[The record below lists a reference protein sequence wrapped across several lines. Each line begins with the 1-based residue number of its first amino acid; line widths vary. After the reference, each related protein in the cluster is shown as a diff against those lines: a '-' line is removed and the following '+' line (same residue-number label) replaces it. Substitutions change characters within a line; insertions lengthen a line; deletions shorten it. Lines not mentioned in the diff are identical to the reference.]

1 MMKWNPFNNTH
12 QDDSQDIES
21 NDDNNRSSAMSSNQN
36 HEQDSAYI
44 GQTSS
49 NAEPQRE
56 PTNVLPSD
64 FGGYLLHP
72 ENKTNQSSDLMHGSD
87 DMVAR
92 KDRSNVGSKNPPGY
106 VSKPELTHDEDI
118 SFFGDSNTTEPY
130 ATSRTTLD
138 QAGLHRGSIST
149 LPSARDRRRSSAR
162 RESISN
168 ERRGSAHQRGVPIS
182 GLGGVHAPESATSTT
197 ANANVPIGGNALSA
211 ENKVSSLP
219 SDKLNAT
226 NETKQEDDSTAR
238 KNSLTGIASAAVTGV
253 AAAATGAAA
262 AATGAAAAILGTNSQ
277 QTNTNDQTSS
287 KMPSAWPDAQDSGYI
302 LQNDSA
308 KKNATNCTHEPS
320 IHGQTPCFYTK
331 DNICD
336 EKLEDTSTHC
346 KAVKEPSIHG
356 QNPSFFCEKKQASGS
371 TDPRSSIKSS
381 AITSND
387 LTRSDS
393 INSHPINGQGSDGS
407 NFDGLHD
414 SKGIN
419 SNAITAESEQTGSRH
434 NAGVAAAAIGTGA
447 GIAAFNREP
456 IDAEAIRRH
465 SLDHS
470 NDDSQEKN
478 MTGTGNTQNMG
489 DGYILDK
496 DQARESSTDSGL
508 HRARDNANA
517 ATDSHAIPASE
528 LTQPTKQTDLGETT
542 LHEGQIPKS
551 TIPASLAT
559 AATASTN
566 NSIDKKTAYSVDRAK
581 SNNIDDV
588 YRTNAQGTTAN
599 RITPENPTVRYQ
611 ENNIS
616 DVYRSDAQ
624 AADNNMVVSDN
635 PEPTTATAVNNISD
649 VYRSNAQGTTAN
661 MVTSGNPA
669 VEYSENNIADVYK
682 TTPRDATP
690 ESNTPQYQQTPR
702 GSNQDSSSNK
712 AAKVAAGG
720 GGIAAALG
728 GLLGLHHKGSSKSNA
743 SSGSNDSPARK
754 NRVLSP
760 ESNNINAV
768 YQTNAQDVRSD
779 QITKENPTFDSDR
792 NNLDDVYRTNAQGV
806 HSDQVS
812 ERNPTPTTADREN
825 DIRDVYRTNAE
836 GATQNLIAPG
846 NPTVNY
852 KANDISDVY
861 RTTPRNATPSNSTP
875 HYIETPK
882 QGSSH
887 KHDSLLA
894 SGGIAAAVG
903 GILGTKH
910 HDKDD
915 REASNNDTSLHTDKL
930 PLDRTVDQKPLSDTP
945 IDNNA
950 HPQQMHS
957 AIATGVDQTLH
968 HDKLPLGQNIDQQ
981 PLNNTLMD
989 NNSHPQQMHSAA
1001 SQAPENRATDSL
1013 HPQTGSKGP
1022 APIIAGNTANSNLPG
1037 NLQQRSEIPENRATD
1052 SLHPQTGSKGPAPI
1066 IAGNTANS
1074 NLPDNLQQRSEVPE
1088 NRATDSLHPQT
1099 GSKGPAPI
1107 IAGDTANSN
1116 VPGTLQQR
1124 SEALATDNHRQIGN
1138 NGSAP
1143 VGTGL
1148 SDPANSHSLN
1158 PQGLG
1163 ASGNA
1168 PIIASSTGAPV
1179 PGNISRSQGSFS
1191 STRAITDNIVPSPG
1205 GILASRPDEVKDRS
1219 LDRENQIKQPE
1230 PRRKSSL
1237 TEGIKSAFRRMSLKS
1252 DKKDNKDGRR
1262 MSAAE
1267 AFKKQTLTNNNK
1279 SNSAPATATTARI
1292 AGAGAG
1298 AADNTFVS
1306 GSNAAPTAPTQQ
1318 HPAPEGFIINSNE
1331 ATAASGS
1338 TNQNYARIPGVY
1350 SLKPAGTV
1358 NVADDGKINFI
1369 KLNEE
1374 ANASAP
1380 TKSTLSAGKSEHRRG
1395 SIQNTVGKII
1405 GSKNMQDKGILS
1417 QVSGKEKINAYN
1429 AQTHPTNLN
1438 NF

>member
-12 QDDSQDIES
+12 QDGSQDIES

-87 DMVAR
+87 DMVVR
-92 KDRSNVGSKNPPGY
+92 KDRSIVGSKNPPGY
-106 VSKPELTHDEDI
+106 ASKPELTHDEDI

-149 LPSARDRRRSSAR
+149 LPSARDRRRSSAHSSAR

-168 ERRGSAHQRGVPIS
+168 ERRGSTHQRSAPIS

-197 ANANVPIGGNALSA
+197 ANANVPIGGNVLSA

-262 AATGAAAAILGTNSQ
+262 AILGTNSQ
-277 QTNTNDQTSS
+277 QANTNDQTSS

-336 EKLEDTSTHC
+336 EKLEDISTHC

-393 INSHPINGQGSDGS
+393 INSHPINAQGSDGS

-414 SKGIN
+414 SKGID

-434 NAGVAAAAIGTGA
+434 HAGVAAAAIGTGA

-470 NDDSQEKN
+470 NDGSQEKN
-478 MTGTGNTQNMG
+478 MTSTGNTQNMG

-508 HRARDNANA
+508 HRIRDNANTT
-517 ATDSHAIPASE
+517 TDSHAIPVSA
-528 LTQPTKQTDLGETT
+528 LTEPTKQTDIGETT
-542 LHEGQIPKS
+542 LYEGQIPKS
-551 TIPASLAT
+551 TIPASSAT
-559 AATASTN
+559 AATTSTN
-566 NSIDKKTAYSVDRAK
+566 NSIDKKTAYSVDRAQ

-588 YRTNAQGTTAN
+588 YRTDAQGTTAN
-599 RITPENPTVRYQ
+599 RITPENPTVQYQ
-611 ENNIS
+611 KNNIN

-624 AADNNMVVSDN
+624 AADNDMVVSDN
-635 PEPTTATAVNNISD
+635 PEPTTTTAANNISD

-661 MVTSGNPA
+661 TISSGNPA
-669 VEYSENNIADVYK
+669 VEYSENNIDDVYK
-682 TTPRDATP
+682 TTPRNAAP
-690 ESNTPQYQQTPR
+690 ENNTPQYQQTPR
-702 GSNQDSSSNK
+702 DSSHDSSSNK

-743 SSGSNDSPARK
+743 SSDSPDSSARK
-754 NRVLSP
+754 NRVISP

-768 YQTNAQDVRSD
+768 YQTNAQDTRSD

-812 ERNPTPTTADREN
+812 ERNPTPTTSAREN

-861 RTTPRNATPSNSTP
+861 RTTPRSMTPSNSTP
-875 HYIETPK
+875 NYTETPK

-894 SGGIAAAVG
+894 GGGIAAAVG
-903 GILGTKH
+903 GILGIKQQ
-910 HDKDD
+910 DKDD
-915 REASNNDTSLHTDKL
+915 HEASNNDTSLHTEKL
-930 PLDRTVDQKPLSDTP
+930 PLDRSVDQKPLSDTP

-1001 SQAPENRATDSL
+1001 SQVPENRATDSL

-1037 NLQQRSEIPENRATD
+1037 NLQQRSEVPENRATD

-1074 NLPDNLQQRSEVPE
+1074 NLPGNLQQRSEVPE

-1107 IAGDTANSN
+1107 IAGNTANSN
-1116 VPGTLQQR
+1116 VPGNLQQH

-1138 NGSAP
+1138 TGSAP

-1148 SDPANSHSLN
+1148 SDPVNSHSLN

-1163 ASGNA
+1163 TNGNA

-1179 PGNISRSQGSFS
+1179 PGG
-1191 STRAITDNIVPSPG
+1191 A
-1205 GILASRPDEVKDRS
+1205 LASRPDEVKDRS
-1219 LDRENQIKQPE
+1219 LDRENQIKQSE
-1230 PRRKSSL
+1230 PKRKSSL

-1267 AFKKQTLTNNNK
+1267 AFKKQTLTNSNK
-1279 SNSAPATATTARI
+1279 SNSAPATATTASI
-1292 AGAGAG
+1292 AGASAG
-1298 AADNTFVS
+1298 AADNTLGS

-1318 HPAPEGFIINSNE
+1318 LPATEGFIINKDE

-1358 NVADDGKINFI
+1358 NVADDGKVNFV

-1405 GSKNMQDKGILS
+1405 GSKNMQDKGTLS

-1438 NF
+1438 NL